1 MSEHRPSHVPK
12 LRRPRSAR
20 HGLAPMQKAVQAPEA
35 AAAGEVAGDDGNGEQ
50 RRPPPVQSLSSL
62 PASGGGKSG
71 PPSAGRS
78 KSIDGSGA
86 PGSGGASK
94 EKLRNRLMRM
104 STEAMA
110 DGSWNETPG
119 GESSGQAG
127 PVELDCEML
136 RMILMDAGNPFSEEE
151 MAAFFELADP
161 DDAGKVSLEALR
173 RLPCWKTEE
182 EEEEERKAQA
192 RQLALSASATKT
204 SGDGNEP
211 LPPGSDLVVYATVPD
226 GVSSGDVL
234 AVETSRGT
242 FKAVVPD
249 GVRAGDTFGIQV
261 TGGGTPGGSP
271 LQTSS
276 PAPQSLGGISEDEP
290 LAPSGGVRSS
300 ISRMGRSVY
309 QAAIGAAAP
318 ASTSPPLSS
327 APPPASPPP
336 LGSPPPAAAP
346 AASPSRPQGPAPGD
360 GAARLRS
367 PRTSRDFGEAGLSP
381 STRAR
386 AAPSQRMP
394 GSTGYRAAAAAA
406 PLGPWRRSWRP
417 RRRRAP
423 AEAEAAKREGEG
435 RRSRSPT
442 CASLRSRAQPLV
454 GWRRPV
460 QQTLE
465 AVAARRANKG
475 GMMGE
480 DREGER
486 GKMTSKP
493 HQAARP

>member
-1 MSEHRPSHVPK
+1 MGVRASTVARAEASQAA
-12 LRRPRSAR
+12 LGEASAWRR
-20 HGLAPMQKAVQAPEA
+20 MQKAVQAPEA

-204 SGDGNEP
+204 SGDGNGP

-346 AASPSRPQGPAPGD
+346 AASPSRPQGPSPPGTERP
-360 GAARLRS
+360 ASRS

-381 STRAR
+381 STPGESGAKPAYAGLYRLPSGGSGGSSGSLAEKLAAKAAAR
-386 AAPSQRMP
+386 ASRGGGSEAGGGGEEIEISNVRITSQPSPTTRRLEASRAADP
-394 GSTGYRAAAAAA
+394 GSG
-406 PLGPWRRSWRP
+406 G
-417 RRRRAP
+417 
-423 AEAEAAKREGEG
+423 GEE
-435 RRSRSPT
+435 S
-442 CASLRSRAQPLV
+442 
-454 GWRRPV
+454 
-460 QQTLE
+460 
-465 AVAARRANKG
+465 
-475 GMMGE
+475 
-480 DREGER
+480 
-486 GKMTSKP
+486 
-493 HQAARP
+493 